1 MRFAF
6 DLGAYI
12 YQGSKVT
19 LVQEVGESRLNRRTS
34 EINSS
39 SPAYSLTHTS
49 ESNGLHGMIRGTVLS
64 FTNDLPFENRIM
76 RRIPI
81 SMEIAHD

>member
-1 MRFAF
+1 
-6 DLGAYI
+6 
-12 YQGSKVT
+12 
-19 LVQEVGESRLNRRTS
+19 
-34 EINSS
+34 
-39 SPAYSLTHTS
+39 
-49 ESNGLHGMIRGTVLS
+49 MIRGTVLS